1 MKNPLRKILAFV
13 GFIIMV
19 CVLYCVVVIVN
30 ARAKTPAIVDDAL
43 NSGRM
48 KLALDDLTNEQL
60 QALLKVQDQNFY
72 HHKGFDIS
80 TPGTGVTT
88 ISQGL
93 VKMYYF
99 DDFKPGFQKIRQ
111 TLIARF
117 AFDVMTPKDTILKLF
132 INDVYLGQH
141 NGRAVKGF
149 ENAANLY
156 LDKSFKDLTWDEY
169 LGLVAM
175 IRSPNTLHY
184 VRNQAANQHRVLRIK
199 KVLSGEYVPV
209 DNSDWMYDRRKGS
222 SCIASGD

>member
-1 MKNPLRKILAFV
+1 MKIAKKILLLI
-13 GFIIMV
+13 GFAVIAGLVYYAAII
-19 CVLYCVVVIVN
+19 LD
-30 ARAKTPAIVDDAL
+30 ARAKTPSIVQDAL

-48 KLALDDLTNEQL
+48 KLDLNDLTDGQL
-60 QALLKVQDQNFY
+60 KALLKVQDPNFY
-72 HHKGFDIS
+72 HHNGFDIS

-99 DDFKPGFQKIRQ
+99 VNFKPGVQKIKQ

-141 NGRAVKGF
+141 NGKEIKGF
-149 ENAANLY
+149 ENASNVY
-156 LDKSFKDLTWDEY
+156 LNKSFKDLTWDEY

-175 IRSPNTLHY
+175 IRSPNRLHY
-184 VRNQAANQHRVLRIK
+184 VKDKEVNKERVVRIK
-199 KVLSGEYVPV
+199 KVLSGEYIPI
-209 DNSDWMYDRRKGS
+209 DNGDWLYGQKVKL
-222 SCIASGD
+222 

>member
-1 MKNPLRKILAFV
+1 MKIAKRILLFI
-13 GFIIMV
+13 GFAVIASLVYYTVII
-19 CVLYCVVVIVN
+19 LN
-30 ARAKTPAIVDDAL
+30 ARAKTPSIVQDAL

-48 KLALDDLTNEQL
+48 KLELNDLTDEQL

-72 HHKGFDIS
+72 HHNGFDIS

-99 DDFKPGFQKIRQ
+99 VNFKPGLQKIKQ

-141 NGRAVKGF
+141 NGKEIKGF
-149 ENAANLY
+149 ENASNVY
-156 LDKSFKDLTWDEY
+156 LNKSFKDLTWDEY

-175 IRSPNTLHY
+175 IRSPNSLHY
-184 VRNQAANQHRVLRIK
+184 IKDKEVNKERVVRIK
-199 KVLSGEYVPV
+199 KVLSGEYIPI
-209 DNSDWMYDRRKGS
+209 DNGDWLYGQKVKL
-222 SCIASGD
+222 

>member
-1 MKNPLRKILAFV
+1 MKKIVRKVLAFI
-13 GFIIMV
+13 GLILI
-19 CVLYCVVVIVN
+19 VVVIYYGIVILN
-30 ARAKTPAIVDDAL
+30 ARANTLTIVNDAL

-48 KLALDDLTNEQL
+48 KLELDDLTNEQQ

-72 HHKGFDIS
+72 NHKGFDIS

-99 DDFKPGFQKIRQ
+99 ENFKPGIQKIKQ
-111 TLIARF
+111 TLVARF
-117 AFDVMTPKDTILKLF
+117 AFDIMTPKDTILKLF

-141 NGRAVKGF
+141 NGKAVNGF
-149 ENAANLY
+149 ENAANAY
-156 LDKSFKDLTWDEY
+156 INKSFKDLTWDEY

-184 VRNQAANQHRVLRIK
+184 IKNQGANQNRVSRIK

-209 DNSDWMYDRRKGS
+209 DNGDWMYDRR
-222 SCIASGD
+222 

>member
-1 MKNPLRKILAFV
+1 MRIAKRTLLFV
-13 GFIIMV
+13 GFAVIASLVYYTVII
-19 CVLYCVVVIVN
+19 LN
-30 ARAKTPAIVDDAL
+30 ARAKTPSIVQGAL

-48 KLALDDLTNEQL
+48 KLELNDLTDEQL

-72 HHKGFDIS
+72 HHNGFDIS

-99 DDFKPGFQKIRQ
+99 VNFKPGVQKIKQ

-141 NGRAVKGF
+141 NEKEIKGF
-149 ENAANLY
+149 ENASNVY
-156 LDKSFKDLTWDEY
+156 LNKSFKDLTWDEY

-175 IRSPNTLHY
+175 IRSPNRLHY
-184 VRNQAANQHRVLRIK
+184 IKDKEVNKERVVRIK
-199 KVLSGEYVPV
+199 KVLSGEYIPI
-209 DNSDWMYDRRKGS
+209 DNGDWLYGQKVKL
-222 SCIASGD
+222 